1 MVAKSQI
8 SLEGL
13 TYKYYTFYKSI
24 RQIL

>member
-8 SLEGL
+8 DLEGF